1 MFRILY
7 TFLFCL
13 FALTTIGQ
21 DHIKITGTVIDANTK
36 ETLPFATVNFVGNES
51 VGTTTDLDG
60 AFILETRWGTDS
72 LMASYVGYQPLV
84 VTIQKGV
91 KKQTINF
98 ELESDSEV
106 LNTVEVKAKKKR
118 YRRKNN
124 PAVALIKNVIKNK
137 DKNRMGGQDY
147 FEYDRYEKLEYAMNN
162 FQDDFFEKKKALKK
176 FKFLS
181 EYVDTS
187 TLNGKPF
194 LPFYIRETA
203 SKVYYRRNPETK
215 KEYREGVQMTGIEE
229 WVDNQSLSV
238 INDAIYQDVDIFE
251 NNIDL
256 LRQSFLSPLNSLS
269 GNLFY
274 RYYIVDTIEYKG
286 MDVIEMAFLPTNSQ
300 DVGFK
305 GSLYILNDSTYALVK
320 ADLSFTDQIN
330 MNWINDFN
338 LIQEFEKKD
347 DYWILAK
354 DVVITDFAA
363 SKKMIGAFIKRT
375 VMHNNQKVGVEREPH
390 IYAGSKRK
398 IDANNLYNKDATF
411 WQNARQEELTEQE
424 EEIYEM
430 VDTLKTVRP
439 FRNVMNAISAASSG
453 YIDTEYFEFG
463 SIFTFFGFN
472 EVEGVRL
479 KLGGTTSPSVFQ
491 KLQLEGYGA
500 YGLRD
505 QKFKYGAAATFSFKD
520 SFRGNPQHFIRASY
534 YFDNKQ
540 VGQPFDFRQK
550 EFFLFQRGITSRMLQ
565 LKSFE
570 TNYFYEFE
578 NDLWFEVSGIRQNHK
593 PLGTLT
599 FNYTDPIDP
608 GVTKSIDNFNLTALR
623 LKARWA
629 PNEIYTQGKNF
640 RHPVYGRN
648 PFFILHYE
656 KGLKGPL
663 GGDYNYHKVEL
674 EIFKRFYTSPFGFS
688 DVFFEAGKVFGKGV
702 PYHLLLLPKANQSF
716 FTKHRF
722 FNLMD
727 YLEFVNDSY
736 VAVNLRHRMKG
747 YLFNKIPVIKKL
759 NWREVITFKGVW
771 GVLSDDNNPNTN
783 PEYIQFLRDEN
794 DEVVTRSLGAKP
806 YIEIS
811 AGIENI
817 FKVGKISLIRRIT
830 YLDNPNTPQLFGIRG
845 LAIRGY
851 LGVGF

>member
-305 GSLYILNDSTYALVK
+305 GSLYILNDSTL
-320 ADLSFTDQIN
+320 
-330 MNWINDFN
+330 
-338 LIQEFEKKD
+338 
-347 DYWILAK
+347 
-354 DVVITDFAA
+354 
-363 SKKMIGAFIKRT
+363 
-375 VMHNNQKVGVEREPH
+375 
-390 IYAGSKRK
+390 
-398 IDANNLYNKDATF
+398 
-411 WQNARQEELTEQE
+411 
-424 EEIYEM
+424 
-430 VDTLKTVRP
+430 
-439 FRNVMNAISAASSG
+439 
-453 YIDTEYFEFG
+453 
-463 SIFTFFGFN
+463 
-472 EVEGVRL
+472 
-479 KLGGTTSPSVFQ
+479 
-491 KLQLEGYGA
+491 
-500 YGLRD
+500 
-505 QKFKYGAAATFSFKD
+505 
-520 SFRGNPQHFIRASY
+520 
-534 YFDNKQ
+534 
-540 VGQPFDFRQK
+540 
-550 EFFLFQRGITSRMLQ
+550 
-565 LKSFE
+565 
-570 TNYFYEFE
+570 
-578 NDLWFEVSGIRQNHK
+578 
-593 PLGTLT
+593 
-599 FNYTDPIDP
+599 
-608 GVTKSIDNFNLTALR
+608 
-623 LKARWA
+623 
-629 PNEIYTQGKNF
+629 
-640 RHPVYGRN
+640 
-648 PFFILHYE
+648 
-656 KGLKGPL
+656 
-663 GGDYNYHKVEL
+663 
-674 EIFKRFYTSPFGFS
+674 
-688 DVFFEAGKVFGKGV
+688 
-702 PYHLLLLPKANQSF
+702 
-716 FTKHRF
+716 
-722 FNLMD
+722 
-727 YLEFVNDSY
+727 
-736 VAVNLRHRMKG
+736 
-747 YLFNKIPVIKKL
+747 
-759 NWREVITFKGVW
+759 
-771 GVLSDDNNPNTN
+771 
-783 PEYIQFLRDEN
+783 
-794 DEVVTRSLGAKP
+794 
-806 YIEIS
+806 
-811 AGIENI
+811 
-817 FKVGKISLIRRIT
+817 SLIHISEPTRP
-830 YLDNPNTPQLFGIRG
+830 Y
-845 LAIRGY
+845 
-851 LGVGF
+851 